1 MKLSNATK
9 VGILALSAI
18 AIGVWGY
25 SFLNGQELLRD
36 TTRIYVEY
44 NNVDG
49 LAPSDPVVTN
59 GFKIGTV
66 TDVYLKEDYSGKLM
80 VQLDLVEKIPI
91 IKQGALASIQTTSIM
106 GGKGVELT
114 FKPQACEGSN
124 CLVDGDTI
132 QGKLTSMLGSV
143 TEQLEPY
150 IDKAEQSIASV
161 DSMIKK
167 VTGGSG
173 GASTDVKASLQ
184 DVQSILRN
192 LNSTSQSLKM
202 LLANSSGKIDGM
214 LGNFNDISGNLKASN
229 ADIAKT
235 IKNAAEFSESLK
247 QMELAKTLESAN
259 TAIASLNNTMSS
271 VDKTVADLNTVIGKI
286 NNGEGTLGQLV
297 NNEGLYQNLDTSLMH
312 LSLLLQ
318 DFRLNPR
325 RYTAIL
331 KKKRGDYE
339 SPKTDPALEK
349 KDK

>member
-9 VGILALSAI
+9 VGLLAISAI
-18 AIGVWGY
+18 AIAVWGY
-25 SFLNGQELLRD
+25 SFLNGKELLRD

-44 NNVDG
+44 DNVDG
-49 LAPSDPVVTN
+49 LAPSDPVITN
-59 GFKIGTV
+59 GFKIGSV
-66 TDVYLKEDYSGKLM
+66 TAVYLKEDYSGKLM
-80 VQLDLVEKIPI
+80 VQLDLTEKIPI
-91 IKQGALASIQTTSIM
+91 VKEGALASIQTTSIM

-114 FKPQACEGSN
+114 FKPQACEGGN

-132 QGKLTSMLGSV
+132 QGKLTSMFGAV

-173 GASTDVKASLQ
+173 GGADVKASLQ
-184 DVQSILRN
+184 DVQAILRN
-192 LNSTSQSLKM
+192 LNATSQSLKL

-247 QMELAKTLESAN
+247 QLELAKTLESAN
-259 TAIASLNNTMSS
+259 TAIASLNTTMSS

-339 SPKTDPALEK
+339 TPKSDPALEK